1 MIMAPEHDKK
11 KKVKIEV
18 DPKLWE
24 KFSIVAAAD
33 VGEPD
38 KEKVSIRK
46 LDTLMEEYVS
56 ARMSLTAIA
65 KKKLQK
71 IQKDQS

>member
-1 MIMAPEHDKK
+1 MAPEHDKK
-11 KKVKIEV
+11 KKVKIAV

-33 VGEPD
+33 AGEPD
-38 KEKVSIRK
+38 KEKVGIRK

-56 ARMSLTAIA
+56 ARMRLTAIA

-71 IQKDQS
+71 ITKDQS

>member
-1 MIMAPEHDKK
+1 MPPEADKK
-11 KKVKIEV
+11 KKVKIGI

-24 KFSIVAAAD
+24 KFNTVAAAD
-33 VGEPD
+33 VGVND
-38 KEKVSIRK
+38 KEKVGIRK
-46 LDTLMEEYVS
+46 LDTLMMEYVN
-56 ARMSLTAIA
+56 ARMSLMSIA

>member
-1 MIMAPEHDKK
+1 MSMAPEHDKK
-11 KKVKIEV
+11 RKIKIAI

-24 KFSIVAAAD
+24 RFSIVAAAD
-33 VGEPD
+33 VGEHD
-38 KEKVSIRK
+38 KEAVGIRK

-56 ARMSLTAIA
+56 ARMSLSAIA

-71 IQKDQS
+71 ITKDQS

>member
-1 MIMAPEHDKK
+1 MPPEADKK
-11 KKVKIEV
+11 KKVKIAI

-24 KFSIVAAAD
+24 KFNTVAAAD
-33 VGEPD
+33 VGVND
-38 KEKVSIRK
+38 KEKVGIRK
-46 LDTLMEEYVS
+46 LDTLMMEYVN
-56 ARMSLTAIA
+56 ARMSLMSIA

>member
-1 MIMAPEHDKK
+1 MTEEEKDKK
-11 KKVKIEV
+11 KKVKIAI

-24 KFSIVAAAD
+24 RFSIVAAAD
-33 VGEPD
+33 VGEHD
-38 KEKVSIRK
+38 EETVGIKK

-56 ARMSLTAIA
+56 ARMSLSAIA

-71 IQKDQS
+71 ITKDQS

>member
-1 MIMAPEHDKK
+1 MPPEADKK
-11 KKVKIEV
+11 KKVKIAI

-24 KFSIVAAAD
+24 KFNTVAAAD
-33 VGEPD
+33 VGATD
-38 KEKVSIRK
+38 KEKVGIRK
-46 LDTLMEEYVS
+46 LDTLMMEYVD
-56 ARMSLTAIA
+56 ARMSLMAIA

>member
-1 MIMAPEHDKK
+1 MASEHDKK
-11 KKVKIEV
+11 KKVKIAV

-24 KFSIVAAAD
+24 RFNMVAAAD
-33 VGEPD
+33 VGEHD
-38 KEKVSIRK
+38 KETVGIRK

-56 ARMSLTAIA
+56 ARMSLMTIA

>member
-1 MIMAPEHDKK
+1 MSMAPEHDKK
-11 KKVKIEV
+11 KKVRIAV

-24 KFSIVAAAD
+24 KFSMVAAAD
-33 VGEPD
+33 VGEFD
-38 KEKVSIRK
+38 KEKVGIRK